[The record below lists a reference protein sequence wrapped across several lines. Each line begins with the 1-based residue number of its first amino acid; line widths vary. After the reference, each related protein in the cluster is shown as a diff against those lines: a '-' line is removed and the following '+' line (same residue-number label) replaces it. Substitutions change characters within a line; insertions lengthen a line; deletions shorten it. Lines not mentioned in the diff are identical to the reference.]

1 METIK
6 QLFLGRFK
14 ELVVRKSIQ
23 KLKEKQRKTI
33 KDKNNCLL
41 LEKRI
46 VSPPLD
52 IVYIYDI
59 LETDS
64 SA

>member
-1 METIK
+1 K
-6 QLFLGRFK
+6 
-14 ELVVRKSIQ
+14 
-23 KLKEKQRKTI
+23 KTI
-33 KDKNNCLL
+33 NDKNNCLL